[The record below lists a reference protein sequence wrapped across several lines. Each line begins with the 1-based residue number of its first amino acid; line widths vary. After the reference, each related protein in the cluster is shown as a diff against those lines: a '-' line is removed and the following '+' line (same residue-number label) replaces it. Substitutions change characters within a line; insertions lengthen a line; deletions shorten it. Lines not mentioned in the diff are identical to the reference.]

1 MIGEIVSHYRI
12 LSSLGSGGMGVV
24 YLAEDTH
31 LGRRVAI
38 KFSTAPPGDE
48 TYRARFLREA
58 RAASALNHAHIA
70 TIYDYGESPGGRPFI
85 VMELVTG
92 ETLANLMRRGLTVSE
107 SVRIVGE
114 VAEALGEA
122 HRNGVI
128 HRDIKPSNIVIDERG
143 GVKVLDF
150 GLAKLIQ
157 GPAGTGEHDATEPI
171 TQTAAGI
178 VLGTPSYMSPEQARD
193 APLTPGTDLFS
204 LGGVL
209 YACLAGRPA
218 FAGSNTVEILAGVL
232 HVDPKPP
239 SHHNARVPP
248 ALDAI
253 VAKAMAKDPEARYQ
267 SAQEMLADLR
277 AARAAMMASGTQE
290 TEVLPAAALPHPPQ
304 PTGFR
309 NSLLTLAGPLR
320 RSRTTAA
327 ITIVFLL
334 VAVGAGGWFLLSDQ
348 TYQAAPAAFRWYRE
362 GVAALRDGTYY
373 KASKALEQA
382 VNRDREFSMAHAR
395 LAESYLE
402 LDLMDKAREE
412 MLRAVPPGATP
423 RLTGVER
430 SYLQA
435 LQLTLTGDFPA
446 AAGIYRGLLSRAPDV
461 EKADAYLDLGRA
473 YDKQEK
479 TKEAANAYRESI
491 HLQSQ
496 NPAAW
501 LRLAILYG
509 RQSQRDDAAHAFQQ
523 AEQLYRG
530 LSNLEGVTE
539 VLYQRAVLANRMGNF
554 ADAQRLLTQALELSA
569 HIGSVSQQ
577 IQSLLQLSAA
587 ECRAADYAKAQS
599 DAAKAIDM
607 ARAGGLENLTTRGL
621 IDLGNAY
628 FLKGDAGEA
637 KKAFTQSLEYARRYR
652 SEHNEARAL
661 LSLGSLAVRYGSAD
675 EVIGDVQQA
684 LVWFQRG
691 GYQKETATALVL
703 LARAQRQKGDYA
715 AALGSFDERLR
726 LSNQIDDPS
735 QAALAQQGRGSVLQ
749 AQGRL
754 PEALAAYRQAYE
766 AAHKMGDP
774 LNSAFDMLD
783 SADVYWRL
791 GRYDEAR
798 QALDQAGPSPSRAV
812 FALDSQ
818 IRAAMAL
825 SRRDFAG
832 AMEFSR
838 RVLGE
843 PNVSIDL
850 MVAAKSTLAAA
861 KFASGARAE
870 GLAVLIE
877 ATRLAAKSGSAPLIA
892 DSGLAYAEAP
902 LALAEA
908 RSALDAARSAQQ
920 WFAGAG
926 NLEAEWRSWLAAAG
940 AERALG
946 DAPKSQES
954 AQRARQLLASLQE
967 KWDSESYKAYLN
979 RPDIQERRNQLA
991 MLAGAR

>member
-1 MIGEIVSHYRI
+1 MIGETVSHYRI
-12 LSSLGSGGMGVV
+12 ISSLGRGGMGVV

-31 LGRRVAI
+31 LARRVAI
-38 KFSTAPPGDE
+38 KFSAAPPGDE
-48 TYRARFLREA
+48 SYRARFLREA

-70 TIYDYGESPGGRPFI
+70 TVYDYGESPGGQPFI

-92 ETLANLMRRGLTVSE
+92 ENLAQRIRRGVTVFE
-107 SVRIVGE
+107 AVRIVAE
-114 VAEALGEA
+114 TAEALGEA

-143 GVKVLDF
+143 QVKVLDF
-150 GLAKLIQ
+150 GLAKLFREP
-157 GPAGTGEHDATEPI
+157 GRTSEDEATEPI
-171 TQTAAGI
+171 TQTAAGV

-193 APLTPGTDLFS
+193 GPLTPGTDLFS

-232 HVDPKPP
+232 HVDPMPP

-253 VAKAMAKDPEARYQ
+253 VMKALAKDPEARYQ
-267 SAQEMLADLR
+267 SAEEILADLR
-277 AARAAMMASGTQE
+277 TALSGMAPVGTQE
-290 TEVLPAAALPHPPQ
+290 TELLPPSAVPHPPE
-304 PTGFR
+304 PTRFR
-309 NSLLTLAGPLR
+309 DTLLTLAGPLR

-327 ITIVFLL
+327 VTLVFLL
-334 VAVGAGGWFLLSDQ
+334 ATVGAGGWLLLSDR
-348 TYQAAPAAFRWYRE
+348 TYQPAPAALRWYRE
-362 GVAALRDGTYY
+362 GVAALRDVTYY

-395 LAESYLE
+395 LAEAYLE

-423 RLTGVER
+423 RLAGAER
-430 SYLQA
+430 SYLHA
-435 LQLTLTGDFPA
+435 LQLTLTGDFPG
-446 AAGIYRGLLSRAPDV
+446 AAGIYRDLLLRAPAAQ
-461 EKADAYLDLGRA
+461 KADAYLDLGRA

-479 TKEAANAYRESI
+479 TKEAADAYRESI

-509 RQSQRDDAAHAFQQ
+509 RQLQRDNASQAFQQ

-539 VLYQRAVLANRMGNF
+539 VLYQRAVVANRMGNF
-554 ADAQRLLTQALELSA
+554 SEARDLLGQALALSA
-569 HIGSVSQQ
+569 NIGSVSQQ

-587 ECRAADYAKAQS
+587 ETRAGDYAQAQS
-599 DAAKAIDM
+599 DAAKAIEM
-607 ARAGGLENLTTRGL
+607 ARAGGLENLATRGL

-637 KKAFTQSLEYARRYR
+637 KKIFTQSLEYARRYR

-661 LSLGSLAVRYGSAD
+661 LSLGSLAVRYGSAE

-715 AALGSFDERLR
+715 AALGSFDEQLR
-726 LSNQIDDPS
+726 LSNQMGDPS

-754 PEALAAYRQAYE
+754 PEALATFRQAYE

-783 SADVYWRL
+783 TADVYWRL
-791 GRYDEAR
+791 GRYEEAR
-798 QALDQAGPSPSRAV
+798 QSLDQVGPNTSSAV
-812 FALDSQ
+812 SALENHV
-818 IRAAMAL
+818 RAAMAL
-825 SRRDFAG
+825 SRRDFSG

-838 RVLGE
+838 RVLDE

-850 MVAAKSTLAAA
+850 TVAAKSTLGAA
-861 KFASGARAE
+861 KFASRGRGE
-870 GLAVLIE
+870 GLAVMAE
-877 ATRLAAKSGSAPLIA
+877 STRLAAKSGSAPLISN
-892 DSGLAYAEAP
+892 SGLAYAEA
-902 LALAEA
+902 LLEAGEA
-908 RSALDAARSAQQ
+908 RNARDAARGAQQ

-926 NLEAEWRSWLAAAG
+926 NVEAEWRAWLAAAR
-940 AERALG
+940 AESALG
-946 DAPKSQES
+946 SAANSQES
-954 AQRARQLLASLQE
+954 AQKARQLLASLQE

-979 RPDIQERRNQLA
+979 RPDIQECRNQLA
-991 MLAGAR
+991 KLAGAR

>member
-12 LSSLGSGGMGVV
+12 LSSLGRGGMGVV

-31 LGRRVAI
+31 LARRVAI

-48 TYRARFLREA
+48 SYRTRFLREA
-58 RAASALNHAHIA
+58 RAASALNHSHIA
-70 TIYDYGESPGGRPFI
+70 TIYDYGESPEGQPFI

-107 SVRIVGE
+107 TVRIVAE

-128 HRDIKPSNIVIDERG
+128 HRDIKPANIVIDERG
-143 GVKVLDF
+143 QVKVLDF
-150 GLAKLIQ
+150 GLAKVFQ
-157 GPAGTGEHDATEPI
+157 GSAGTSEPDATEPI

-204 LGGVL
+204 LGAVL
-209 YACLAGRPA
+209 YACLVGRPA

-232 HVDPKPP
+232 HVDPSPP
-239 SHHNARVPP
+239 SHHNPGVPP

-253 VAKAMAKDPEARYQ
+253 VAKALAKDPKTRYQ
-267 SAQEMLADLR
+267 SAHEMLADLR
-277 AARAAMMASGTQE
+277 ATRAAMMPSGAQE
-290 TEVLPAAALPHPPQ
+290 TEFLPAAAIPHPTQ
-304 PTGFR
+304 PTRFR
-309 NSLLTLAGPLR
+309 DTLLTLAGPLR
-320 RSRTTAA
+320 RSRLTAA
-327 ITIVFLL
+327 ITLAFLL
-334 VAVGAGGWFLLSDQ
+334 AAVVAGGWFLLSDQ
-348 TYQAAPAAFRWYRE
+348 TYQPAPAALRWYQE

-382 VNRDREFSMAHAR
+382 VSRDRAFSLAHAR
-395 LAESYLE
+395 LAEAYQE

-412 MLRAVPPGATP
+412 MLRAVPPGASP
-423 RLTGVER
+423 RLTGSER

-435 LQLTLTGDFPA
+435 LQLTLTGDFSGAARIYRDMLSHA
-446 AAGIYRGLLSRAPDV
+446 AAP
-461 EKADAYLDLGRA
+461 EKAGAYLDLGRA

-479 TKEAANAYRESI
+479 SKEAADAYRESI

-501 LRLAILYG
+501 MRLAILYG
-509 RQSQRDDAAHAFQQ
+509 RQSQREPASQAFQQ

-539 VLYQRAVLANRMGNF
+539 VLYQRAVLANRVGNF
-554 ADAQRLLTQALELSA
+554 ADARNLLGQALQLSA
-569 HIGSVSQQ
+569 TIGSVSQQ

-587 ECRAADYAKAQS
+587 EYRAGDYPQAQS

-621 IDLGNAY
+621 IDLGNAH

-637 KKAFTQSLEYARRYR
+637 KKAYTQSLEYARRYR

-661 LSLGSLAVRYGSAD
+661 LSLGSLAVRYGSVD
-675 EVIGDVQQA
+675 EAIGDVQQA

-691 GYQKETATALVL
+691 GYQKETANALVL
-703 LARAQRQKGDYA
+703 LARAQRQKGDYP
-715 AALGSFDERLR
+715 AALGSFDEQLR
-726 LSNQIDDPS
+726 LSNQLGDSS

-754 PEALAAYRQAYE
+754 PEALAAYREAYD
-766 AAHKMGDP
+766 AAHKLGDP

-783 SADVYWRL
+783 TADVYWRL
-791 GRYDEAR
+791 GRYEQAR
-798 QALDQAGPSPSRAV
+798 QSLDQAGSSPSRAV
-812 FALDSQ
+812 SALESQ

-825 SRRDFAG
+825 SRREFAG

-838 RVLGE
+838 RVLDE

-850 MVAAKSTLAAA
+850 TVAAKSTLGAA
-861 KFASGARAE
+861 KFASGSRAE
-870 GLAVLIE
+870 GLA
-877 ATRLAAKSGSAPLIA
+877 AMADSARLAEKSGSVPLIA
-892 DSGLAYAEAP
+892 NSQLANAETL
-902 LALAEA
+902 LAAGET
-908 RSALDAARSAQQ
+908 RNALDVARSAQQ
-920 WFAGAG
+920 WFAGVG
-926 NLEAEWRSWLAAAG
+926 NVEAEWRSWLELAR
-940 AERALG
+940 AEGALG
-946 DAPKSQES
+946 DAANARGAAE
-954 AQRARQLLASLQE
+954 RATNLLASLQE

-979 RPDIQERRNQLA
+979 RPDIQQCRNQLSR
-991 MLAGAR
+991 LGGAR